1 MKIKD
6 AMSDEVVVIQD
17 TEQVAYARN
26 LMLKH
31 GFSRIIVVNLEGDP
45 VGIVTE
51 RDITHRLKGNG
62 AAWRRRPI
70 DKIAIRRVMNSNLIT
85 ISPGNNIKEA
95 VELMLKKDISSLP
108 VIDQDGLTG
117 IITKTDLIKI
127 YENKFNSKWKVSDL
141 MTSEVITVNEN
152 HAINH
157 VISIMEEKNI
167 GRTVV
172 IRDNTPVGII
182 TSGNISFAD
191 VEDPE
196 TGVNVEKI
204 DFIRPVEG
212 EGKRNVR
219 MVSMVTAGDIMTED
233 LVTLSPEDNASEA
246 AQIMLDKDIS
256 GIPIVEDN
264 ALVGIIT
271 KTDIIKGIQ

>member
-6 AMSDEVVVIQD
+6 AMSEEVVVIQD
-17 TEQVAYARN
+17 TEQIAYARN

-31 GFSRIIVVNLEGDP
+31 GFSRIIVVNDEGDP

-62 AAWRRRPI
+62 AAWRKRPI
-70 DKIAIRRVMNSNLIT
+70 DKIAIRRVMNSNLVT
-85 ISPGNNIKEA
+85 ISPGENIKEA

-108 VIDQDGLTG
+108 VIDQEGLTG

-141 MTSEVITVNEN
+141 MSSEVLTVNEN

-157 VISIMEEKNI
+157 VIGIMEKENI
-167 GRTVV
+167 GRIVV
-172 IRDNTPVGII
+172 IRDNEPVGII
-182 TSGNISFAD
+182 TSENISFAD
-191 VEDPE
+191 VEDPA
-196 TGVNVEKI
+196 TGVNVEKRE
-204 DFIRPVEG
+204 FTRPVEG

-219 MVSMVTAGDIMTED
+219 MVSMVTAGDIMTKE
-233 LVTLSPEDNASEA
+233 LVTLSPEDNASKA
-246 AQIMLDKDIS
+246 VSIMLENDIS
-256 GIPIVEDN
+256 GIPIVDE
-264 ALVGIIT
+264 AELVGILT